1 MSDVVIVALISLA
14 GTFLGSFSGMKLMSF
29 RIDRLEKAVEKMSDL
44 SERMAVAENKI
55 AVADHRITDLEKRDD
70 K

>member
-1 MSDVVIVALISLA
+1 MSDVVVVALISLA

-44 SERMAVAENKI
+44 TERLAVAENKI
-55 AVADHRITDLEKRDD
+55 AVTDHRITDLETRCNK
-70 K
+70 